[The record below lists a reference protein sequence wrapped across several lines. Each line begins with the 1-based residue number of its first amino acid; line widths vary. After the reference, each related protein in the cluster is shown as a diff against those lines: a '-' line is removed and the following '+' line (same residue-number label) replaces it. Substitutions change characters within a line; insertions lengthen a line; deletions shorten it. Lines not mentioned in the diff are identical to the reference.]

1 MSTKIL
7 FPAIAV
13 FLLLSMAVYFI
24 VNPSYRKSIEA
35 KYYFEMGDYKEAY
48 MLANEAFSEDVYNR
62 MASTIMAQS
71 KTSLKYVA
79 YIGEAKSYM
88 KEINLLVEA
97 DTISDASRAK
107 IKMMATIMVDSYPKL
122 APSVITDKALV
133 DEAAQYFKKFEQL
146 LEKVSH

>member
-13 FLLLSMAVYFI
+13 FLLLVMAVYF
-24 VNPSYRKSIEA
+24 VANPSYRKSIEA
-35 KYYFEMGDYKEAY
+35 KYYFEMGEYKEAY
-48 MLANEAFSEDVYNR
+48 ALANEAFSEDLYNR

-71 KTSLKYVA
+71 KISLKYVS
-79 YIGEAKSYM
+79 YIDEGKKYM
-88 KEINLLVEA
+88 AEINTIAEGE
-97 DTISDASRAK
+97 TISDASKAK

-122 APSVITDKALV
+122 APSIITDKELV
-133 DEAAQYFKKFEQL
+133 AEAAHYFTNFEQL

>member
-7 FPAIAV
+7 FPAIAG
-13 FLLLSMAVYFI
+13 FLLFVMAVYFI
-24 VNPSYRKSIEA
+24 ANPSYRKSIEA
-35 KYYFEMGDYKEAY
+35 KYYYEIGDYKEAY
-48 MLANEAFSEDVYNR
+48 ALANEAFSEDVYNR

-79 YIGEAKSYM
+79 YIEEAKAYM
-88 KEINLLVEA
+88 KEINALAEA
-97 DTISDASRAK
+97 DTISDASKAK

-122 APSVITDKALV
+122 APSVITDKELV
-133 DEAAQYFKKFEQL
+133 AQAAKYFKNFEQL